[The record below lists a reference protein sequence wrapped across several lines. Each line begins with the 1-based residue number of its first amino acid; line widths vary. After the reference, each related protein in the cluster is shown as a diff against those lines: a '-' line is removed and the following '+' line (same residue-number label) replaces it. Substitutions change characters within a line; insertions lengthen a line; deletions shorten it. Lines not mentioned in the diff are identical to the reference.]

1 MKRTQIYLAPD
12 QYEFL
17 ENLAFLESKKEHKRV
32 SISEI
37 IRNAISI
44 FKESY
49 IRNKSEDKDLL
60 KRLKTIQAVID
71 ASDLYQEI
79 EFALRI
85 SWFSFL

>member
-12 QYEFL
+12 QYKFL

-44 FKESY
+44 FKEIY

-60 KRLKTIQAVID
+60 NMRQYASSSLEAVWSNKKD
-71 ASDLYQEI
+71 DEYDKLM
-79 EFALRI
+79 
-85 SWFSFL
+85 